1 MGPRASV
8 DRLKVLFLSCGGLG
22 FAPVAPE
29 VLATLAGAGLAL
41 ALGLSDHY
49 LLWAVVVGVLIYAGA
64 RSLGTWCEEQSGRR
78 DPGYFVIGEALG
90 YLVSVLW
97 VTGPSLLTL
106 VVAFFLVRLFSVLAL
121 PPVPRLKLVPGAD
134 GILLGKLA
142 SGLWGLALLTLGRFL
157 FPELPWIVA
166 PVAV

>member
-1 MGPRASV
+1 M

-29 VLATLAGAGLAL
+29 VLATLAGAAIAL

-49 LLWAVVVGVLIYAGA
+49 LLWALVVGVLIYAGA
-64 RSLGTWCEEQSGRR
+64 RGLGTWCEAQSGRR
-78 DPGYFVIGEALG
+78 DPSYFVVGEALG

-97 VTGPSLLTL
+97 VSGPSPMTL
-106 VVAFFLVRLFSVLAL
+106 VVAFFLVRLFNVLAL
-121 PPVPRLKLVPGAD
+121 PPVRQLNLIAGAD
-134 GILLGKLA
+134 GLLLGKLA
-142 SGLWGLALLTLGRFL
+142 AGLWGLALLTLGRLL

-166 PVAV
+166 PEAV